1 MDAHSSLTAY
11 ALFNDP
17 RIQEANKLII
27 DAVREH
33 CQKITDIRPPNPS
46 LKKAYEET
54 LASLQSKRG
63 MPLWFPFL
71 GSGIGNGALVE
82 LLDGSVKYDFINGIG
97 PHYFGH
103 SHPLII
109 EACLNAAISD
119 TVMQGHLQQ
128 NQDSYELISLLCSL
142 SKMDHCFLSS
152 SGAMANE
159 NGLKIAFQKRFPAN
173 RILAFEHCFAG
184 RTLTLAQITDK
195 PSFREGLPPNIS
207 VDYVPFYDA
216 SNPEESTKR
225 ALETIKR
232 YLLQHPKEHAAMIF
246 ELIQG
251 ENGFYVGSK
260 EFFISL
266 MALLKENNISIFV
279 DEIQTFGR
287 TPSLFA
293 FQHFELDSFVDIV
306 TIGKLSQVCATLFNE
321 AHQPRPGLLSQ
332 TFTSST
338 SAIRSCKA
346 ILQALINGN
355 FFGKNGKIVQLH
367 HYFVNKLKEISDR
380 HPHFIK
386 GPFGI
391 GGMIAFTPFD
401 GDAKRTKD
409 LVLALFQNGMISFVA
424 GANPTRI
431 RFLMPVG
438 VVTTK
443 DIDAVCKIIEKT
455 MIKMDSQK

>member
-1 MDAHSSLTAY
+1 MDDHLAASSL
-11 ALFNDP
+11 FGDQ
-17 RIQEANKLII
+17 RIQQAKKLII
-27 DAVREH
+27 EAVQEH
-33 CQKITDIRPPNPS
+33 CQKITNVRPPVPS
-46 LKKAYEET
+46 LKKTYEEA
-54 LASLQSKRG
+54 LHSLEQKRG

-71 GSGIGNGALVE
+71 GSGIGNGPLVE

-103 SHPLII
+103 SHPLMI
-109 EACLNAAISD
+109 EACLDSAICD

-128 NQDSYELISLLCSL
+128 NQDSFELITLLCSL
-142 SKMDHCFLSS
+142 AKMDHCFLSS

-159 NGLKIAFQKRFPAN
+159 NGLKIVFQKRSPAY
-173 RILAFEHCFAG
+173 RVLAFDHCFAG

-195 PSFREGLPPNIS
+195 PSFREGLPQNVY
-207 VDYVPFYDA
+207 VDYVPFYD
-216 SNPEESTKR
+216 SNHPEESTQN
-225 ALETIKR
+225 ALDTLKR
-232 YLLQHPKEHAAMIF
+232 YLVQHPKEYAVMIF

-260 EFFISL
+260 EFFTSL
-266 MALLKENNISIFV
+266 MNVLKENNISIFV

-293 FQHFELDSFVDIV
+293 FQYFGLEPYVDIV
-306 TIGKLSQVCATLFNE
+306 TIGKLSQVCATLFNH

-338 SAIRSCKA
+338 SAIRSCQA
-346 ILQALINGN
+346 ILHFLVHGN
-355 FFGKNGKIVQLH
+355 FYGENGKIAQLH
-367 HYFVNKLKEISDR
+367 HHFIKKLKEIAER
-380 HPHFIK
+380 HPHFIH
-386 GPFGI
+386 GPFGL

-409 LVLALFQNGMISFVA
+409 LVLALFHNGVISFVA
-424 GANPTRI
+424 GSNPTRI

-443 DIDAVCKIIEKT
+443 DIDAVCEIIETT
-455 MIKMDSQK
+455 MVAMDKKE